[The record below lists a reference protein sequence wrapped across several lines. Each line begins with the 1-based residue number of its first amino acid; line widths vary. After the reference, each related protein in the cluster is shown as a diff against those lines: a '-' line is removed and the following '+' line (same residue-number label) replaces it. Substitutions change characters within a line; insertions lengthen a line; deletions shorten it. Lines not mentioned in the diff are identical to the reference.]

1 MCFHLCH
8 YMGQIVDHIL
18 KDYADVFDFSDINIY
33 HSHQK
38 TTVIVKIQRKRR
50 MKFR

>member
-18 KDYADVFDFSDINIY
+18 KDYAGVFDFSDRNIY

-38 TTVIVKIQRKRR
+38 NHGDCKKYKGREG
-50 MKFR
+50 